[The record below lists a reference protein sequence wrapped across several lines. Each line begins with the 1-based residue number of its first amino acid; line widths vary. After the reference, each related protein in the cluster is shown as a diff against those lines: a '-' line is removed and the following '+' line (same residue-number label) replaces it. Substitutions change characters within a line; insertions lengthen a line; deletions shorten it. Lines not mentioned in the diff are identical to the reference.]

1 MLENVRCYTF
11 KTSICKDVLANL
23 ITFKLNNHTHG
34 DNTNIENP
42 EQTLIFRHEGSYALT
57 MTQFEVTSQ

>member
-1 MLENVRCYTF
+1 MSATIPLRPLYV
-11 KTSICKDVLANL
+11 KMSANL

-34 DNTNIENP
+34 DNNTKIENP
-42 EQTLIFRHEGSYALT
+42 EQTLIFRHEGSYVLA